1 MNHHASMNRI
11 YRLVWSAVR
20 ELWIPAAENTRGQ
33 GKRVSRTR
41 VATLAAAILTIATLA
56 FGSPYAQAGGP
67 AAGPSGGVITAGS
80 ASITQSATLT
90 TITQASSHLSLTW
103 NSFNI
108 PAKDTVDFLQPSA
121 SAIAVNSIL
130 DVNGTQI
137 LGHLNANGQVYL
149 INPNGIVFGPGAEV
163 NVGGLVA
170 STLALDAASAP
181 ADAQSFSGDGAGSV
195 INRGTIHAAPGGYV
209 ALLGRHVG
217 NSGVISA
224 QLGTVALGAGSAATL
239 KFKDTHL
246 VSMQIDQSV
255 LNSIADNGGLIRA
268 DGGQVLM
275 SAGAEK
281 SLLASVVN
289 NTGVIE
295 ARTLDHQEGTII
307 LRGGM
312 VAGTVNLSGT
322 LDASAPGGGNGGA
335 IETSAE
341 HVHIADGAM
350 VTTQALSGTT
360 GTWLIDPQDFTV
372 AASGGDISGAT
383 LSAQL
388 ATTNAQIQSSAG
400 ATAGSGNINVDD
412 TVHWSSHTLTLT
424 AADNINVNAVMN
436 ATGSAALNL
445 EPATANGADA
455 AVAGGT
461 VNMGMDNVGNFTGQV
476 NFSGTGTLTMGGQVY
491 TVINSLGTTSTDT
504 TVGTLQ
510 GMQANLGGHYAL
522 GTNIDAAGTATWNSG
537 AGFTPIGAS
546 AAFTG
551 TFDGLGHTISGLS
564 MNTTAYTP
572 IGLFGTVEGT
582 SSAPVFL
589 RNVGLTNLAVTC
601 YDPCG
606 GLVGYG
612 EYYTTIENVSVSG
625 SLGGVDLENAGMIA
639 GYLESAGGPPYDSK
653 IVNVYSSGTIFAN
666 ESEQVGGIV
675 GEIYYASLSGMHSSV
690 TMTFQPGYYDGG
702 EDIGG
707 LVGEVDGGSIAA
719 SAFTGTINL
728 ISSDAATSN
737 TADYEKV
744 GGLVGYFDSN
754 DPLSSS
760 HSSGS
765 ILGTCPVGTCNNGDD
780 FIGGLV
786 GENEGAITSSYASG
800 VITLAKDENENVGGL
815 VGDSGDYLISNSYST
830 VTITAPGSYNR
841 SFGGFIGD
849 FDGQPITNSYAT
861 GSVTVGPNAQ
871 SVGGFV
877 GYANC
882 CQNISV
888 VYSTGAVTAGAG
900 STQIGGFAG
909 YLDTTNL
916 SNAYSTGAVSAGAG
930 SSNVAAFVGEAG
942 GALVLTNTYAS
953 GATVGGSGSTYVG
966 GLVGMDDGGNTV
978 TASYWDTTSTGQSA
992 SALGHG
998 MTTAQM
1004 QQQANFTS
1012 STTANGGVNPNWDFT
1027 GTWVMYNGNTY
1038 PLLQAFMTPL
1048 TVSSTV
1054 AQTYDGAAFA
1064 PTITNLSYSIAP
1076 DFTHLFGTVTITG
1089 SAVGATHAG
1098 SYSFTPGGLYSD
1110 QQGYIIAPY
1119 VGGTLTIDPA
1129 PLTVTGTTAGTR
1141 IYNGTTGASLSG
1153 GALVGV
1159 FGNDSVTLTQAG
1171 TFASK
1176 HAGTGIA
1183 VAVTDSLGGASDG
1196 DYVLVEPVGVTGTIT
1211 PAPLTVTGTT
1221 VGSRV
1226 YNGTLAAPLSGGA
1239 LLGVVPG
1246 DSVTLTQAGTFAS
1259 KNPGSALAV
1268 TAADSLGG
1276 ASASDYSLSEPTGL
1290 TAAITPASLSVS
1302 GTVVGN
1308 KVYNGNSSAPLLNG
1322 TLSGVIP
1329 GDSVTLVQ
1337 GGNFASASVGS
1348 GIAVTAADALAGPNA
1363 VDYSLIQPAGL
1374 SGTISAATTGN
1385 TPGTPGIS
1393 GSSSS
1398 PLLAAYYASAQIDAN
1413 SIAPQWGATPQVI
1426 DASPSIDVVETA
1438 SEPASTDAG
1447 VNQDSTSSSIGG
1459 GVVIN
1464 VAMKIGATGTLKI
1477 VSGGLRLPITHVEGN
1492 P

>member
-1 MNHHASMNRI
+1 MNHHTSINRI

-20 ELWIPAAENTRGQ
+20 ELWIPAAENARNQ
-33 GKRVSRTR
+33 GKRVSRSAATL
-41 VATLAAAILTIATLA
+41 VATALML
-56 FGSPYAQAGGP
+56 GSAYAQAGVPAAGP
-67 AAGPSGGVITAGS
+67 TAGPSGGVITAGS
-80 ASITQSATLT
+80 ASITQSANLT
-90 TITQASSHLSLTW
+90 TITQASPRLSLTW

-121 SAIAVNSIL
+121 SALAVNRIL

-149 INPNGIVFGPGAEV
+149 INPNGVVFGPGAEV

-224 QLGTVALGAGSAATL
+224 QLGTVAMGAGSAATL

-255 LNSIADNGGLIRA
+255 LNSIAANGGLIRA

-322 LDASAPGGGNGGA
+322 LDASAPGVGNGGG
-335 IETSAE
+335 IETSAA
-341 HVHIADGAM
+341 HVHVADGAM

-400 ATAGSGNINVDD
+400 ATAGSGDINVDD

-461 VNMGMDNVGNFTGQV
+461 VNMGMDNLGNFTGQV
-476 NFSGTGTLTMGGQVY
+476 NFSAAGTLTMGGQVY
-491 TVINSLGTTSTDT
+491 TVINSLGTTSTDM

-522 GTNIDAAGTATWNSG
+522 GTNINASGTSTWNSG
-537 AGFTPIGAS
+537 AGFAPIGAG
-546 AAFTG
+546 APFTG
-551 TFDGLGHTISGLS
+551 TFDGLGHTISGLTLNNS
-564 MNTTAYTP
+564 NYTS
-572 IGLFGTVEGT
+572 IGLFGTVEGI

-589 RNVGLTNLAVTC
+589 RNVALTNLAVTC

-606 GLVGYG
+606 GLLGYG
-612 EYYTTIENVSVSG
+612 EYYTTIQNVSVSG
-625 SLGGVDLENAGMIA
+625 SISGVDLEDVGMIA
-639 GYLESAGGPPYDSK
+639 GYLESYNGAPPYDSK
-653 IVNVYSSGTIFAN
+653 IVNVYSSGTMFAN

-690 TMTFQPGYYDGG
+690 TMTFQPGDYDGG
-702 EDIGG
+702 VEIGG

-728 ISSDAATSN
+728 ISSVASTSN
-737 TADYEKV
+737 TADYSKV
-744 GGLVGYFDSN
+744 GGLVGDFDSN
-754 DPLSSS
+754 DPLSTS
-760 HSSGS
+760 HSSAS
-765 ILGTCPVGTCNNGDD
+765 ILGTCPVNTCGNGDGD
-780 FIGGLV
+780 IGGLV
-786 GENEGAITSSYASG
+786 GLNNGPITSSYATG
-800 VITLAKDENENVGGL
+800 VITLAKDSNRAVAGL
-815 VGDSGDYLISNSYST
+815 VGDSGDYPISNSYST
-830 VTITAPGSYNR
+830 VTITAPGSYNQ
-841 SFGGFIGD
+841 SFAGFIGE
-849 FDGQPITNSYAT
+849 FDGQPITNSYST
-861 GSVTVGPNAQ
+861 GSVTVGPYGQ
-871 SVGGFV
+871 SIGGFA
-877 GYANC
+877 GYGNC
-882 CQNISV
+882 CQNMSV
-888 VYSTGAVTAGAG
+888 VYSTGAVTAGAN
-900 STQIGGFAG
+900 STQVGGFAG
-909 YLDTTNL
+909 YLDNTNL
-916 SNAYSTGAVSAGAG
+916 SNAYSTGPVISGAG

-1004 QQQANFTS
+1004 QQQVNFTS
-1012 STTANGGVNPNWDFT
+1012 STAANGGVNPNWDFA

-1048 TVSSTV
+1048 TVSGTV

-1064 PTITNLSYSIAP
+1064 PTISNLTYSIAP

-1089 SAVGATHAG
+1089 TAVGATHVG

-1129 PLTVTGTTAGTR
+1129 PLTVAGTTVGTR

-1159 FGNDSVTLTQAG
+1159 FGSDNVTLAQAG
-1171 TFASK
+1171 TFTSK
-1176 HAGTGIA
+1176 HAGTGIG
-1183 VAVTDSLGGASDG
+1183 VTVTDSLGGASDG
-1196 DYVLVEPVGVTGTIT
+1196 DYVLVEPVGLTG
-1211 PAPLTVTGTT
+1211 
-1221 VGSRV
+1221 S
-1226 YNGTLAAPLSGGA
+1226 
-1239 LLGVVPG
+1239 
-1246 DSVTLTQAGTFAS
+1246 
-1259 KNPGSALAV
+1259 
-1268 TAADSLGG
+1268 
-1276 ASASDYSLSEPTGL
+1276 
-1290 TAAITPASLSVS
+1290 ITPASLTVI

-1308 KVYNGNSSAPLLNG
+1308 KVYNGNSSAPLLDG
-1322 TLSGVIP
+1322 SLSGVVP
-1329 GDSVTLVQ
+1329 GDSVSLIQ
-1337 GGNFASASVGS
+1337 AGNFASASVGS
-1348 GIAVTAADALAGPNA
+1348 GIAVTAADSLGGPSAL
-1363 VDYSLIQPAGL
+1363 DYSIIQPSGL
-1374 SGTISAATTGN
+1374 HGTISPATTGN
-1385 TPGTPGIS
+1385 TPGTPGGS
-1393 GSSSS
+1393 GTSGESGS
-1398 PLLAAYYASAQIDAN
+1398 PLLAAYYASAQVDAN
-1413 SIAPQWGATPQVI
+1413 FVAPQWGATPQVV

-1438 SEPASTDAG
+1438 SEPTSTDAG
-1447 VNQDSTSSSIGG
+1447 DDQTSSSSSTAG

-1477 VSGGLRLPITHVEGN
+1477 VSGGLRLPVTHVQ
-1492 P
+1492 